1 LRKTQTNR
9 ETGRGAFW
17 LILAREKEMAKALLS
32 DKKESLQLGV
42 FGLRF
47 FQNGNLGIGIL
58 P

>member
-1 LRKTQTNR
+1 
-9 ETGRGAFW
+9 
-17 LILAREKEMAKALLS
+17 MPKALLS